1 MEKKRHKD
9 SRILK
14 RILAYMLTFVMVVGL
29 MPVTAVKAE
38 EGSVEAGLYFA
49 EWDWNDKS
57 MNRLCD
63 RLYCNLPDDT
73 GVVLVSVT
81 NEGESTTYQSVDMS

>member
-63 RLYCNLPDDT
+63 RL
-73 GVVLVSVT
+73 
-81 NEGESTTYQSVDMS
+81 